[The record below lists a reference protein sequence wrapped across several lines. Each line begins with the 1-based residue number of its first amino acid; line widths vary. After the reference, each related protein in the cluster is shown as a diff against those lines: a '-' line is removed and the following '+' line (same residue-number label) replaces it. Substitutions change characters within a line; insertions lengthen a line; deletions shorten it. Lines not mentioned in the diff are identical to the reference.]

1 MAFTWADYLTVAST
15 LNAAGD
21 EASLRAAVSRAYY
34 AVFGEAK
41 EVAEK
46 EMGEDFAVG
55 SVHNQVVN
63 YYDGSSDNARRAFAA
78 NLSRLK
84 SSRVRADYFRVR
96 ADYFRSSRVDARFAD
111 QALAEATQLLNDLAT
126 LAKSENLP

>member
-84 SSRVRADYFRVR
+84 SSRVRADYFR
-96 ADYFRSSRVDARFAD
+96 SSRVDARFAD

>member
-34 AVFGEAK
+34 VVFGEAK

-84 SSRVRADYFRVR
+84 SSRVRADYFR
-96 ADYFRSSRVDARFAD
+96 SSRVDARFAD

>member
-21 EASLRAAVSRAYY
+21 EASLRAAVSRACY

-84 SSRVRADYFRVR
+84 SSRVRADYFR
-96 ADYFRSSRVDARFAD
+96 SSRVDARFAD